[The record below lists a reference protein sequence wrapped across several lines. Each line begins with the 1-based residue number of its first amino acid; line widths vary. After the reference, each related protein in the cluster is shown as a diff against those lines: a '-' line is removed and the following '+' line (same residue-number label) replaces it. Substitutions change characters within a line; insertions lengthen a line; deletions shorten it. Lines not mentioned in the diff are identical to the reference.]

1 FTGLV
6 DENVLTDLTNRDPY
20 TVKLGP
26 GIVNWM
32 RPGDSISFPTNAGPE
47 AEFEAYVTALVKFIG
62 SCVGIPYE
70 VLLKQFNASY
80 SASRASLL
88 QFWGRIK
95 VLRQLLVDQ
104 FCQPVYTAFLMEAIA
119 RGVLDAP
126 GFFEDPRIYR
136 AWTKCSWS
144 GSSPG
149 SIDPLKEIM
158 ASDRRVKL
166 GVSTLE
172 RESLEING
180 SDWRANTIQQGL

>member
-1 FTGLV
+1 
-6 DENVLTDLTNRDPY
+6 
-20 TVKLGP
+20 
-26 GIVNWM
+26 
-32 RPGDSISFPTNAGPE
+32 
-47 AEFEAYVTALVKFIG
+47 
-62 SCVGIPYE
+62 
-70 VLLKQFNASY
+70 
-80 SASRASLL
+80 
-88 QFWGRIK
+88 
-95 VLRQLLVDQ
+95 
-104 FCQPVYTAFLMEAIA
+104 TAFLMEAIA

-180 SDWRANTIQQGL
+180 SDWRANTIQQGLELTFSTDNGLPYTRNQTVTDDPIATAMVQGDAVAPTQSSNQT